1 MLSAASRRGAPQL
14 ARQLRLRRELVR
26 AVRHF
31 RQTLRDLLS
40 KWADI
45 VKPLLPRLNLDSAS
59 QMVRQESEK
68 ALKQE
73 MAWAHHISCPAV
85 IAPTPTR
92 DCRNYARAIY
102 SQFSGYGNTSIY
114 IHMPLVWPD
123 DPDMTTDP
131 WETWND
137 IRMQC
142 EHHPSLFVA
151 LEITSD
157 LPDDDT
163 LSQVPAPPRM
173 LRCSLSAGSCAAACE
188 RFCQTKKRHVQRGNN
203 VCVGVVG

>member
-1 MLSAASRRGAPQL
+1 
-14 ARQLRLRRELVR
+14 
-26 AVRHF
+26 
-31 RQTLRDLLS
+31 
-40 KWADI
+40 
-45 VKPLLPRLNLDSAS
+45 
-59 QMVRQESEK
+59 MVRQESEK

-85 IAPTPTR
+85 IAPTPAR
-92 DCRNYARAIY
+92 DCRNYARSIY

-114 IHMPLVWPD
+114 IHMPLLWPD
-123 DPDMTTDP
+123 DPDMCTDP

-157 LPDDDT
+157 LPDEDA
-163 LSQVPAPPRM
+163 LSQVRIPD
-173 LRCSLSAGSCAAACE
+173 LSWKFAVLIRICGADRPCAS
-188 RFCQTKKRHVQRGNN
+188 
-203 VCVGVVG
+203 